1 MADLFDTFAKNGLKI
16 TYDVLF
22 QNCNTWT
29 SFINKEYFDD
39 VDVFSL
45 FDDIGYIGSDVPIL
59 FMKMNILEKYIE
71 NSIIEYYEISIFKLL
86 ERIAV
91 YLIQNSIDFSS
102 TVLTIKKYLSG
113 ITCILTSEVGKT
125 IFEEKHPFFP
135 SLKDLITETTEKVD
149 TASETRSP
157 LAIDLDGDG
166 VETISVDNGICF
178 NDKRTKYNY
187 RFTHIFF

>member
-1 MADLFDTFAKNGLKI
+1 
-16 TYDVLF
+16 
-22 QNCNTWT
+22 
-29 SFINKEYFDD
+29 
-39 VDVFSL
+39 
-45 FDDIGYIGSDVPIL
+45 
-59 FMKMNILEKYIE
+59 MKMNILEKYIE

-166 VETISVDNGICF
+166 VETISVDNGVCF
-178 NDKRTKYNY
+178 NDTRTKYNY
-187 RFTHIFF
+187 RFTKIYTYFLLNFIAQKTFIAALYFNRDFFIASAKR